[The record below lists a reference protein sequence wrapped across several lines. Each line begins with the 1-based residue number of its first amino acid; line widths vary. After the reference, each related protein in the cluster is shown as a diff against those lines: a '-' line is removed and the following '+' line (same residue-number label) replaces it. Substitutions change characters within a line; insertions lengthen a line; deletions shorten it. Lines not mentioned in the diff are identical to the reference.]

1 MESYNNNDLI
11 KHTPTEL
18 LKMINDSKV
27 EHDRLKQEIIDQT
40 IELDILEKNINEKIE
55 YVNEKIQLMSDVE
68 KNYIMLIEELNN
80 RENAI

>member
-1 MESYNNNDLI
+1 MNDFI
-11 KHTPTEL
+11 NYTPTEL

-40 IELDILEKNINEKIE
+40 IELDNLEAVLNDKIA
-55 YVNEKIQLMSDVE
+55 VLNEKIQILTDVE
-68 KNYIMLIEELNN
+68 KKYILLIEELNN

>member
-1 MESYNNNDLI
+1 MNDFI
-11 KHTPTEL
+11 NYTPTEL

-40 IELDILEKNINEKIE
+40 IELDNLEAILNEKIVI
-55 YVNEKIQLMSDVE
+55 VNEKIQIMTDVE
-68 KNYIMLIEELNN
+68 KKYILLIEELNN